1 MPRDALPRL
10 ATRAGKTL
18 LGSIVVLLTLPTGIG
33 AVLGGWLAGHGC
45 ERPLDGGLAGAVAG
59 LVGALPWATVVYLAS
74 AGAFDPIGYHRNGI
88 HVGINTAAPGLLAP
102 WQEVGLAVLFAAC
115 LVGVAA
121 AGGAVAG
128 AGFDVVDTLKA
139 EVSSAN

>member
-1 MPRDALPRL
+1 MSRETLPRL

-18 LGSIVVLLTLPTGIG
+18 LGSIVVLLTLPTGLG
-33 AVLGGWLAGHGC
+33 AALGGWTAGHGC

-59 LVGALPWATVVYLAS
+59 LVGALPWTAVVYLAS

-102 WQEVGLAVLFAAC
+102 WQEVGLAVLFASCIVA
-115 LVGVAA
+115 VGIV
-121 AGGAVAG
+121 GGAVAG
-128 AGFDVVDTLKA
+128 TGFDVVGTLRE
-139 EVSSAN
+139 EVASAN

>member
-1 MPRDALPRL
+1 MSRDSLHRF

-18 LGSIVVLLTLPTGIG
+18 LGSIVVLVTLPTGIG
-33 AVLGGWLAGHGC
+33 AALGGWLAGHGS

-59 LVGALPWATVVYLAS
+59 LLGALPWTALVYLAS

-102 WQEVGLAVLFAAC
+102 WQEVGLAVLFAGC
-115 LVGVAA
+115 IVGVVAV
-121 AGGAVAG
+121 GGALAG
-128 AGFDVVDTLKA
+128 TGLDVVDTLSEEA
-139 EVSSAN
+139 STAN